1 MARLIKAV
9 ARCGLRFESGLPLG
23 RVQRKGSAAAREAT
37 VANEGGEGAR
47 VAAALIVERRIGHIR
62 WAEREREREWGFC
75 RLRIALTRE

>member
-47 VAAALIVERRIGHIR
+47 ASSGGTNSR
-62 WAEREREREWGFC
+62 AEDRTHQMG
-75 RLRIALTRE
+75 